1 MNEQN
6 IQKFVEIAKQFC
18 TWIEG
23 SPDDGEMEITAI
35 QRQLADLH
43 AAVVRLEDTE
53 CGDAMDVEVSPEDWK
68 VVRERFMNL
77 PVNGYWDIFDTLEL
91 EPKPPVYNLLSDD
104 LADIYG
110 DVKEGLLLYERGFV
124 VEAVWQW
131 RFTFS
136 THWGR
141 HLTGAQRAIHSY
153 LSNY

>member
-1 MNEQN
+1 MDEQD

-23 SPDDGEMEITAI
+23 SPDDAELEIAAI
-35 QRQLADLH
+35 QRLLADLH
-43 AAVVRLEDTE
+43 AAVVRLEDLE
-53 CGDAMDVEVSPEDWK
+53 CGDVMEDEVSTEYWK
-68 VVRERFMNL
+68 LVRERFINL
-77 PVNGYWDIFDTLEL
+77 PFDGYWDIFDPLDL
-91 EPKPPVYNLLSDD
+91 EPEPPVFNLLSDD

-110 DVKEGLLLYERGFV
+110 DVKEGLLLYEKGFV

-136 THWGR
+136 THWGH
-141 HLTGAQRAIHSY
+141 HLTGAQRAVHCY